1 LLMLVAFFLWRG
13 LGAKSEP
20 ILAGATRGELAT
32 TAMPRLAAGASR
44 SVYPDEIDLRER
56 EGLPNELR
64 MIDSAPDELAT
75 LLRSWVA
82 DRRS

>member
-1 LLMLVAFFLWRG
+1 
-13 LGAKSEP
+13 
-20 ILAGATRGELAT
+20 
-32 TAMPRLAAGASR
+32 MPRLAAGASR